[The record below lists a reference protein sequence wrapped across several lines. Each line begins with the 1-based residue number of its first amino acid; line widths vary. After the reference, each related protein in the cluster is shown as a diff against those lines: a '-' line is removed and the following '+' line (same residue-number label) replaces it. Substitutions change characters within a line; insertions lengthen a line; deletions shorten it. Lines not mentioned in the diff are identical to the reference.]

1 MQIPK
6 VFSPNSTKGGL
17 PKKFLYLLVIQ
28 PDYLQLII
36 LLIAELENKVNIAR

>member
-6 VFSPNSTKGGL
+6 VFSPNSTKADYL
-17 PKKFLYLLVIQ
+17 KKFLYLLVIQ

-36 LLIAELENKVNIAR
+36 LLIAELENKVNITR